1 MTTWIIYGVAAI
13 VLVAAIM
20 RLMLRR
26 PEKRL
31 TLPVF
36 DKQSQKDSVQ
46 TSSDTAEPDANS
58 DPSTQ
63 ETPTKDLLPDAGEA
77 EEIQPSSSVDTPVV
91 IAVGTSEHDPASSAG
106 PNSGATSSRLIFS
119 DFRGIVKAS
128 DERLS
133 TLEPED
139 LPIESDDLVFGS
151 ATAAL
156 AQMLPESTRRKD
168 KQRQDLLAAGY
179 HTRAAWLNLNSVRFV
194 LALLALIV
202 VGVALVFVPEVAEPY
217 LLAALV
223 GAPLLGWALPLLFVA
238 STASGRRADIERG
251 LPDVLDMLNMGVSQG
266 LTVQSALHRIGPE
279 MSSAHPAL
287 AQELR
292 IVNQQARFGSLN
304 VALYNFAKRL
314 DSTEVTSF
322 TSLLIQSEATGTSVS
337 RALTDY
343 SDSIRSTIR
352 ERADARSNA
361 AAFKLLFPTVLCLMP
376 SVFMFLLGPAVV
388 EMSDFFSGTANELLE
403 ARNNAINT
411 LDLAP
416 RVVQPVS
423 PQ

>member
-13 VLVAAIM
+13 VLGAAIM

-26 PEKRL
+26 PERRL

-36 DKQSQKDSVQ
+36 DKQSQDDSVLA
-46 TSSDTAEPDANS
+46 SSDATEPDADS
-58 DPSTQ
+58 DPPIQ
-63 ETPTKDLLPDAGEA
+63 ETPTKDLSPDAVEA
-77 EEIQPSSSVDTPVV
+77 EEIQPSSSVDTSVM
-91 IAVGTSEHDPASSAG
+91 IAEDTSEHDPVSSAG
-106 PNSGATSSRLIFS
+106 PNSGATSSRSIFS
-119 DFRGIVKAS
+119 DFRGIVQTS
-128 DERLS
+128 DGRLS
-133 TLEPED
+133 TPEPED
-139 LPIESDDLVFGS
+139 LPIESNDLVFGS

-156 AQMLPESTRRKD
+156 AQMLPESTRRKG
-168 KQRQDLLAAGY
+168 KQQQDLLVAGY

-266 LTVQSALHRIGPE
+266 LTVQSALRRIGPE
-279 MSSAHPAL
+279 ISSVHPAL
-287 AQELR
+287 ALELR

-304 VALYNFAKRL
+304 VALYNFGKRL
-314 DSTEVTSF
+314 DSAEVTSF

-361 AAFKLLFPTVLCLMP
+361 ASFKLLFPTVLCLMP

-388 EMSDFFSGTANELLE
+388 EMSDFFGGTANELLE

-416 RVVQPVS
+416 RVVQPAS